1 MHQYLD
7 IARGLSGHIA
17 AVAVIAVVAACEAC
31 TAAASPAEAGYPYDL
46 INTAACAVDERFDEG
61 STCSA
66 AGWPEGRSLY
76 RPIR

>member
-31 TAAASPAEAGYPYDL
+31 TAAASPVEAGYPYDL
-46 INTAACAVDERFDEG
+46 INTAACAVDETFDEG
-61 STCSA
+61 SACST

>member
-17 AVAVIAVVAACEAC
+17 AVAVVAVVAACEAC
-31 TAAASPAEAGYPYDL
+31 TAAGSPVEAGYPYDL